1 MQQEYYSH
9 GKLLLSGEYAI
20 LDGAVGLA
28 VPTKFGQ
35 SLKLVPSSSPFLG
48 WTSFDTD
55 GQLWFEAE
63 FEVPNLKLRIS
74 SDEKM
79 ANRLLE
85 VLTAAQSLNP
95 NFLVDGQ
102 ERSVETF
109 LTFPRDWGLGTSST
123 LINNMALWA
132 KVDAHDLLQRT
143 FGGSGY
149 DLACAQHNSPLL
161 YHLKDNHPTVQE
173 VRFDP
178 PFKENLFF
186 VYLNEKRN
194 SRDAIANYRSLE
206 FDKAELIHKLTTIT
220 KNMAICST
228 LEEFLALMDLHE
240 QTLSEV
246 LKVPTVQNR
255 LFPDFPKSIKSL
267 GAWGGDFVMAAGTK
281 KDQQYFTDKGYHT
294 VLSYSDMV
302 L

>member
-1 MQQEYYSH
+1 MQQEFYSN

-35 SLKLVPSSSPFLG
+35 SLKVVPSNSPFLE
-48 WTSFDTD
+48 WKSFGAD
-55 GQLWFEAE
+55 GKLWFEAE
-63 FEVPNLKLRIS
+63 FEIPKLKLRAT

-85 VLTAAQSLNP
+85 VLTVARSLNP
-95 NFLVDGQ
+95 NFVADSNGWSL
-102 ERSVETF
+102 ETF
-109 LTFPRDWGLGTSST
+109 LSFPRDWGLGTSST
-123 LINNMALWA
+123 LINNIGQWA
-132 KVDAHDLLQRT
+132 MVDAHDLLQRT

-149 DLACAQHNSPLL
+149 DIACAQYNSPLL
-161 YHLKDNHPTVQE
+161 YHLKDNHPSVEE
-173 VRFDP
+173 VSFDP

-186 VYLNEKRN
+186 VYLNKKQN

-206 FDKAELIHKLTTIT
+206 FDKIELTQNLTHIT
-220 KNMAICST
+220 KNMVTCST
-228 LEEFLALMDLHE
+228 LAEFEVLMDLHE

-246 LKVPTVQNR
+246 LKVPTVKNT
-255 LFPDFPKSIKSL
+255 LFPDYPRFVKSL
-267 GAWGGDFVMAAGTK
+267 GAWGGDFVLATGGPE
-281 KDQQYFTDKGYHT
+281 DQLYFKNKGYST
-294 VLSYSDMV
+294 ILPYSEMV